1 MDSREANA
9 VDAAPRDATRPAGW
23 FRSARRT
30 ALEVIVFAGMFVAIL
45 AYQERNLL
53 SHHTLAPAFS
63 LESLDGRTVSLEDYR
78 GKRVL
83 VHFWAT
89 WCGVCRQELSALS
102 AVQKGL
108 GPDEALLTVVADSDD
123 RAHVRDF
130 VAKEGIRYPVLLA
143 DATTLRAYRIGMFP
157 TNYFLDAEGRI
168 SGHTVGMST
177 RWSFRARLALA
188 R

>member
-1 MDSREANA
+1 MDSPEASA
-9 VDAAPRDATRPAGW
+9 VDPTPRDAPKPERW
-23 FRSARRT
+23 RSARRT
-30 ALEVIVFAGMFVAIL
+30 VLEVIAFVGMFIAIL

-53 SHHTLAPAFS
+53 SKHALAPGFS

-89 WCGVCRQELSALS
+89 WCGVCRQELSALN
-102 AVQKGL
+102 AVERDL
-108 GPDEALLTVVADSDD
+108 GPDEALLTVVADSGDP
-123 RAHVRDF
+123 AQVRDF
-130 VAKEGIRYPVLLA
+130 VSKEGIRYPVLLA
-143 DATTLRAYRIGMFP
+143 DSATLRAYRIGMFP